1 MTRTL
6 LILLSLLL
14 VASVAAAYVQPG
26 HLSQAA
32 TSDQVSD
39 GSSDATSDIPSVSTP
54 GPISGTV
61 DRRRGHDPARPANP
75 VPEPGTMVLA
85 SMGLLALG
93 AAVRRNRH

>member
-6 LILLSLLL
+6 LIWLSLML
-14 VASVAAAYVQPG
+14 VASVASAYVQSG
-26 HLSQAA
+26 HLDQAT

-39 GSSDATSDIPSVSTP
+39 GSGGTAADVPSVSTP
-54 GPISGTV
+54 APISGSV

-85 SMGLLALG
+85 SMGLIALG
-93 AAVRRNRH
+93 AAVRRQRH